1 MISNHPISQFATAY
15 DPVEQSNMATRNRG
29 TKINGL
35 QVIDIPSSMSE
46 TSTKKSRDGVVLVP
60 RPGDDP
66 RDPLVCLLYYGYAN
80 LEYLI

>member
-1 MISNHPISQFATAY
+1 MISNHPISRFATAY

-29 TKINGL
+29 TKGYGL

-60 RPGDDP
+60 RPSDDP
-66 RDPLVCLLYYGYAN
+66 RNPLVCLLYYGYAN
-80 LEYLI
+80 LDCLI